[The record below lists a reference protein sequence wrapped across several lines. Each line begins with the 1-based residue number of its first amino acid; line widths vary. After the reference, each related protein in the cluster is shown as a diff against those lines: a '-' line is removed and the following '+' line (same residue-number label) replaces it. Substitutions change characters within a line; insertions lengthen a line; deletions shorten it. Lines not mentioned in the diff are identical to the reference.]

1 MGDVCTNENV
11 AVVLIDLSKPSGDT
25 RGDLARDESTI
36 RCADMHDT
44 AGAPSS

>member
-1 MGDVCTNENV
+1 MADVRTNENI
-11 AVVLIDLSKPSGDT
+11 AVVLIDLSKPSGET
-25 RGDLARDESTI
+25 KGDLARDESTI